1 MAVRLAAERE
11 SRDRI
16 ADDLMRLTR
25 VLSPLACAP
34 GGVSVTL
41 QSQARPTHVV
51 NRAVFFHEESHFLHK
66 RVWPQR
72 RYVLLV
78 PTPHGLFRRMAALR
92 LIGAPGEEI
101 SHLRPL

>member
-1 MAVRLAAERE
+1 MAARLAPEGE
-11 SRDRI
+11 SGDRI
-16 ADDLMRLTR
+16 AEDLMRLTR

-41 QSQARPTHVV
+41 LSQARPTYVV
-51 NRAVFFHEESHFLHK
+51 NRAVFLQKESHFLHE

-72 RYVLLV
+72 RHVLLV

-101 SHLRPL
+101 SHLGPL